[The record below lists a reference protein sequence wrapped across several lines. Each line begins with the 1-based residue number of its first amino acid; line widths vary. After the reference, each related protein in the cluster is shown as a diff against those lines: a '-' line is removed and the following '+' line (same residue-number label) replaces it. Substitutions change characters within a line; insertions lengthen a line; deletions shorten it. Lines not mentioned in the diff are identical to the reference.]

1 MSPRLLVHGGCVFDP
16 ASGTAAPADVVID
29 GEHVVEV
36 GPGLDG
42 DTALDATGHLVMP
55 GFIDCHVHV
64 TLDDVDVLRLIQT
77 PFSLRFFHA
86 VRNLRLTLHAGVTT
100 IRDAAGADL
109 GVKQAVATGV
119 IDGPDM
125 QIAIGMLSQTGGH
138 ADEWMPS
145 GECVHA
151 LWPPYPGS
159 PSTIVDGADE
169 MRRKVRE
176 LIRAGADVIKVA
188 TTGGVIS
195 ARSDP
200 RRAHLAVE
208 ELEVMMAEARA
219 ARVHVMAHA
228 QGTDG
233 VKNAVRCGVRSIEH
247 GVYLDEEAVAM
258 MVDRGT
264 WLVPTLSAP
273 RALLKMVQTGAGVTE
288 ATRAKVADVVEAH
301 DASLRLAHAAGVRIA
316 MGTDAGIARHGDNL
330 TELELMHHQGLSAV
344 EALRAA
350 TTSAAELLSASDDI
364 GELAPGKRADLVLLD
379 GTDIDVRGLSERVRA
394 VIHRGTVHLDN
405 TKCPLNGGR
414 AQSDR
419 TSCAVV

>member
-1 MSPRLLVHGGCVFDP
+1 MSPRLLVHGGSVFDP
-16 ASGTAAPADVVID
+16 VSGTAAPADVVID
-29 GEHVVEV
+29 GEQIVEV

-42 DTALDATGHLVMP
+42 DTALDATGHLVVP

-64 TLDDVDVLRLIQT
+64 TLDDVDVLRLIQS
-77 PFSLRFFHA
+77 PFSLRFFQA

-100 IRDAAGADL
+100 VRDAAGADL
-109 GVKQAVATGV
+109 GVKQAVATGL

-151 LWPPYPGS
+151 LWPPHPGC
-159 PSTIVDGADE
+159 PSTIVDGVDE

-188 TTGGVIS
+188 TTGGVVS
-195 ARSDP
+195 PCSDP
-200 RRAHLAVE
+200 RRAHLASE
-208 ELEVMMAEARA
+208 ELAVMMVEARA

-233 VKNAVRCGVRSIEH
+233 VKNAVRCGVRSVEH

-258 MVDRGT
+258 MVDNGT

-273 RALLKMVQTGAGVTE
+273 RALLRLAQTGAGIT
-288 ATRAKVADVVEAH
+288 ATTRTKVADVVEAH
-301 DASLRLAHAAGVRIA
+301 DESLRLAHAAGVRIA
-316 MGTDAGIARHGDNL
+316 MGTDAGIAPHGHNL
-330 TELELMHHQGLSAV
+330 AELELMHDQGLSPGD
-344 EALRAA
+344 ALRAA
-350 TTSAAELLSASDDI
+350 TTSAAELLGAGDQI

-379 GTDIDVRGLSERVRA
+379 GTDISVRGLSERVRA
-394 VIHRGTVHLDN
+394 VIHRGTIHVDKIS
-405 TKCPLNGGR
+405 TR
-414 AQSDR
+414 IAQW
-419 TSCAVV
+419 A

>member
-1 MSPRLLVHGGCVFDP
+1 MSPRLLVHGGSVFDP
-16 ASGTAAPADVVID
+16 VSGTAAPADVVID
-29 GEHVVEV
+29 GEQIVEV

-42 DTALDATGHLVMP
+42 DTALDATGHLVVP

-64 TLDDVDVLRLIQT
+64 TLDDVDVLRLIQS
-77 PFSLRFFHA
+77 PFSLRFFQA

-100 IRDAAGADL
+100 VRDAAGADL
-109 GVKQAVATGV
+109 GVKQAVATGL

-151 LWPPYPGS
+151 LWPPHPGC
-159 PSTIVDGADE
+159 PSTIVDGVDE

-188 TTGGVIS
+188 TTGGVVS
-195 ARSDP
+195 PCSDP
-200 RRAHLAVE
+200 RRAHLASE
-208 ELEVMMAEARA
+208 ELAVMMVEARA

-233 VKNAVRCGVRSIEH
+233 VKNAVRCGVRSVEH

-258 MVDRGT
+258 MVDNGT

-273 RALLKMVQTGAGVTE
+273 RALLRLAQTGAGIT
-288 ATRAKVADVVEAH
+288 ATTRTKVADVVEAH
-301 DASLRLAHAAGVRIA
+301 DESLRLAHAAGVRIA
-316 MGTDAGIARHGDNL
+316 MGTDAGIAPHGHNL
-330 TELELMHHQGLSAV
+330 AELELMHDQGLSPGD
-344 EALRAA
+344 ALRAA
-350 TTSAAELLSASDDI
+350 TTSAAELLGAGDQI

-379 GTDIDVRGLSERVRA
+379 GTDINVRGLSERVRA
-394 VIHRGTVHLDN
+394 VIHRGTIHVDKIS
-405 TKCPLNGGR
+405 TR
-414 AQSDR
+414 IAQW
-419 TSCAVV
+419 A

>member
-1 MSPRLLVHGGCVFDP
+1 MSPRLLVHGGSVFDP
-16 ASGTAAPADVVID
+16 VSGTAAPADVVID
-29 GEHVVEV
+29 GERIVEV

-42 DTALDATGHLVMP
+42 DTALDATGHLVVP

-64 TLDDVDVLRLIQT
+64 TLDDVDVLRLIQS
-77 PFSLRFFHA
+77 PFSLRFFQA

-100 IRDAAGADL
+100 VRDAAGADL
-109 GVKQAVATGV
+109 GVKQAVATGL

-125 QIAIGMLSQTGGH
+125 HIAIGMLSQTGGH

-151 LWPPYPGS
+151 LWPPYPGC
-159 PSTIVDGADE
+159 PSTIVDGVDE

-188 TTGGVIS
+188 TTGGVVS
-195 ARSDP
+195 PRSDP
-200 RRAHLAVE
+200 RRAHLASD
-208 ELEVMMAEARA
+208 ELAVMMVEARA

-258 MVDRGT
+258 MVDHGT

-273 RALLKMVQTGAGVTE
+273 RALLRLARTGAGIT
-288 ATRAKVADVVEAH
+288 ATTRAKVADVVEAH
-301 DASLRLAHAAGVRIA
+301 DESLRLAHAAGVRIA
-316 MGTDAGIARHGDNL
+316 MGTDAGIAPHGHNL
-330 TELELMHHQGLSAV
+330 AELELMHDQGLSPGD
-344 EALRAA
+344 ALRAA
-350 TTSAAELLSASDDI
+350 TTSAAELLGAGDQI

-379 GTDIDVRGLSERVRA
+379 GTDIGVRGLSERVRA
-394 VIHRGTVHLDN
+394 VIHRGTIHVDKIS
-405 TKCPLNGGR
+405 TR
-414 AQSDR
+414 IAQW
-419 TSCAVV
+419 V

>member
-1 MSPRLLVHGGCVFDP
+1 VSPRLLVHGGSVFDP
-16 ASGTAAPADVVID
+16 VSGTAAPADVVID
-29 GEHVVEV
+29 GEQIVEV

-42 DTALDATGHLVMP
+42 DTALDATGHLVVP

-64 TLDDVDVLRLIQT
+64 TLDDVDVLRLIQS
-77 PFSLRFFHA
+77 PFSLRFFQA

-100 IRDAAGADL
+100 VRDAAGADL
-109 GVKQAVATGV
+109 GVKQAVATGL

-151 LWPPYPGS
+151 LWPPHPGC
-159 PSTIVDGADE
+159 PSTIVDGVDE

-188 TTGGVIS
+188 TTGGVVS
-195 ARSDP
+195 PCSDP
-200 RRAHLAVE
+200 RRAHLASE
-208 ELEVMMAEARA
+208 ELAVMMVEARA

-233 VKNAVRCGVRSIEH
+233 VKNAVRCGVRSVEH

-258 MVDRGT
+258 MVDNGT

-273 RALLKMVQTGAGVTE
+273 RALLRLAQTGAGIT
-288 ATRAKVADVVEAH
+288 ATTRTKVADVVEAH
-301 DASLRLAHAAGVRIA
+301 DESLRLAHAAGVRIA
-316 MGTDAGIARHGDNL
+316 MGTDAGIAPHGHNL
-330 TELELMHHQGLSAV
+330 AELELMHDQGLSPGD
-344 EALRAA
+344 ALRAA
-350 TTSAAELLSASDDI
+350 TTSAAELLGAGDQI

-379 GTDIDVRGLSERVRA
+379 GTDINVRGLSERVRA
-394 VIHRGTVHLDN
+394 VIHRGTIHVDKIS
-405 TKCPLNGGR
+405 TR
-414 AQSDR
+414 IAQW
-419 TSCAVV
+419 A

>member
-1 MSPRLLVHGGCVFDP
+1 MSPRLLVHGGTVFDP
-16 ASGTAAPADVVID
+16 VSGTAAPADVVVD
-29 GEHVVEV
+29 GEQIVEV

-42 DTALDATGHLVMP
+42 DTALDATGHLVVP
-55 GFIDCHVHV
+55 GFVDCHVHV
-64 TLDDVDVLRLIQT
+64 TLDDVDVLRLIQS
-77 PFSLRFFHA
+77 PFSLRFFQA

-100 IRDAAGADL
+100 VRDAAGADL
-109 GVKQAVATGV
+109 GVKQAVATGL

-125 QIAIGMLSQTGGH
+125 QIAVGMLSQTGGH

-151 LWPPYPGS
+151 LWPSYPGC
-159 PSTIVDGADE
+159 PSTIVDGVDE

-176 LIRAGADVIKVA
+176 LVRAGADVIKVA

-195 ARSDP
+195 PCSDP
-200 RRAHLAVE
+200 RRAHLASE
-208 ELEVMMAEARA
+208 ELAVMMVEARA

-258 MVDRGT
+258 MVDNGT

-273 RALLKMVQTGAGVTE
+273 RALLRLAQTGAGIT
-288 ATRAKVADVVEAH
+288 ATTRTKVADVVEAH
-301 DASLRLAHAAGVRIA
+301 DESLRLAHSAGVRIA
-316 MGTDAGIARHGDNL
+316 MGTDAGIAPHGHNL
-330 TELELMHHQGLSAV
+330 AELELMHDQGLSPPD
-344 EALRAA
+344 ALRAA
-350 TTSAAELLSASDDI
+350 TTSAAELLGVGDQI

-379 GTDIDVRGLSERVRA
+379 GTDIGVRGLSERVRA
-394 VIHRGTVHLDN
+394 VIHRGTIHVDK
-405 TKCPLNGGR
+405 TSTR
-414 AQSDR
+414 IAQW
-419 TSCAVV
+419 V

>member
-1 MSPRLLVHGGCVFDP
+1 MSPRLLVHGGSVFDP
-16 ASGTAAPADVVID
+16 VSGTASPADVVID
-29 GEHVVEV
+29 GERIVEV

-42 DTALDATGHLVMP
+42 DSALDATGHLVVP

-64 TLDDVDVLRLIQT
+64 TLDDVDVLRLIQS
-77 PFSLRFFHA
+77 PFSLRFFQA

-100 IRDAAGADL
+100 VRDAAGADL
-109 GVKQAVATGV
+109 GVKQAVDTGL

-151 LWPPYPGS
+151 LWPPHPGC
-159 PSTIVDGADE
+159 PSTIVDGVDE

-188 TTGGVIS
+188 TTGGVVS
-195 ARSDP
+195 PCSDP
-200 RRAHLAVE
+200 RRAHLAAE
-208 ELEVMMAEARA
+208 ELAVMMVEARA

-247 GVYLDEEAVAM
+247 GVHLDEEAVAM
-258 MVDRGT
+258 MVDNGT

-273 RALLKMVQTGAGVTE
+273 HALLRLAQTGAGIT
-288 ATRAKVADVVEAH
+288 ATTRTKVADVVEAH
-301 DASLRLAHAAGVRIA
+301 GESLRLAHAAGVRIA
-316 MGTDAGIARHGDNL
+316 MGTDAGIAPHGHNL
-330 TELELMHHQGLSAV
+330 AELELMHGQGLSPAD
-344 EALRAA
+344 ALRAA
-350 TTSAAELLSASDDI
+350 TTSAAELLGVGDQI

-379 GTDIDVRGLSERVRA
+379 GADIGVHGLSERVRA
-394 VIHRGTVHLDN
+394 VIHRGTIHVDKIS
-405 TKCPLNGGR
+405 TR
-414 AQSDR
+414 IAQW
-419 TSCAVV
+419 V